1 MTTPEQI
8 KWIQDY
14 FNLEMNEVDKQAL
27 KAVLDQPPVIEIK
40 ERIKYVTRVKEKV
53 VYKPYPRVEI
63 KKKIEK
69 NYGLMDS
76 LKAICAAYSIHFTRC
91 LIADRNTKSVKA
103 KVHFCRMVKIEHPEL
118 TYKQLATFLECHRST
133 IHHYWH
139 KSKVNVPIKPI
150 PIVRKRI
157 MKAA

>member
-1 MTTPEQI
+1 MISIWDIE
-8 KWIQDY
+8 
-14 FNLEMNEVDKQAL
+14 
-27 KAVLDQPPVIEIK
+27 PVIEVK
-40 ERIKYVTRVKEKV
+40 ERIKYVTRVQEKII
-53 VYKPYPRVEI
+53 YKPYPKSEI

-76 LKAICAAYSIHFTRC
+76 LKAVCAAYSIHFTRC

-103 KVHFCRMVKIEHPEL
+103 KVQFCRMVKIENPTL
-118 TYKQLATFLECHRST
+118 TYKELATFLECHRST

-150 PIVRKRI
+150 PIVRKR
-157 MKAA
+157 MKP